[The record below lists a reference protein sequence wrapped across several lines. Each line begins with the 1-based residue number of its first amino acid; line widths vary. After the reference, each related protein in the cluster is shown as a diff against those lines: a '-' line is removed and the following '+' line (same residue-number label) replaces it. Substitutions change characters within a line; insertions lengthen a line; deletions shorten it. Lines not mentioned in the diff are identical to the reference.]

1 METNV
6 ILIAKTPTFIICY
19 YLLINMELNI
29 WTPIRSL
36 VFVCS
41 GIGFA
46 LIRTS
51 IGNVI
56 NRNWFLRITSL
67 PSDWFFCLVCLFIY
81 LLSFGGCL
89 YFMNRFSIDCDSD
102 RRPWIKPSL
111 ILYPIGRIGVPPK
124 WYHQNDKW
132 KPLKC
137 VWIDRNLYL
146 VRGAFVYHLQSAEFL
161 MLMN

>member
-51 IGNVI
+51 NGNVI

-67 PSDWFFCLVCLFIY
+67 PSDFFLLVFLFVY

-102 RRPWIKPSL
+102 RRPWIKPLSHSL
-111 ILYPIGRIGVPPK
+111 SNWQNRCAR
-124 WYHQNDKW
+124 HNQNDKW